1 MKENF
6 LIIGAGKSGL
16 SVAKFL
22 KKKNITPKI
31 IDTRPKKELHSVEN
45 LINQDIEYET
55 DLKIFQFKDFNKI
68 YISPGINPILIGH
81 YKNKILSELDL
92 FLNETSKP
100 IISITGTNGKSTV
113 ISYLYQIFKKHNL
126 NTPIGGNFGMPM
138 LDLFDQKDET
148 DFFLLELS
156 SFQLEFFSGKKA
168 HHQSKVFAAFLNF
181 SQDHL
186 DRHGCVKNYLAAKST
201 ISKMTL
207 KDDYYFFNL
216 ENKETNL
223 LTQAEKVA
231 FKQNKNDPT
240 KVNEKVSK
248 LIAETVLKNFNIPIR
263 KKNFQ
268 MEELKFRNQIVK
280 VNSKLTVINDS
291 KSTNPN
297 STEFSIKKLKKKNS
311 ILILGGKKKGCTFN
325 KLFIPNIIKRVYV
338 FGDDY
343 ESIAKEI
350 NFKNVFV
357 NENLKEVIADIFNY
371 LKTKDSLSN
380 WQILFSPG
388 CASFD
393 QFKDYEDRGRL
404 FDQYIIENSCK

>member
-1 MKENF
+1 VKENF

-22 KKKNITPKI
+22 KKKGITPKI
-31 IDTRPKKELHSVEN
+31 IDTRSKKELHLLGH
-45 LINQDIEYET
+45 LIEQDIEFET
-55 DLKIFQFKDFNKI
+55 DLTDFQFKDFNKI
-68 YISPGINPILIGH
+68 YISPGINPILVGNH
-81 YKNKILSELDL
+81 KNKILTELDL
-92 FLNETSKP
+92 FLNETNKP

-113 ISYLYQIFKKHNL
+113 ISYLYQIFNKHNL
-126 NTPIGGNFGMPM
+126 NTPIGGNFGIPM
-138 LDLFDQKDET
+138 LDLLDQKDET
-148 DFFLLELS
+148 NFFLIELS

-168 HHQSKVFAAFLNF
+168 HHQSKVFASFLNF

-186 DRHGCVKNYLAAKST
+186 DRHGCIENYLAAKST

-207 KDDYYFFNL
+207 KDDYYFYNL
-216 ENKETNL
+216 ENEETNL
-223 LTQAEKVA
+223 FTPAKKVS
-231 FKQNKNDPT
+231 FKQNTNDPT
-240 KVNEKVSK
+240 NVNAKVAK
-248 LIAETVLKNFNIPIR
+248 LIAETVLKNLNIPIR

-297 STEFSIKKLKKKNS
+297 STDFSIKKLKKKNS

-325 KLFIPNIIKRVYV
+325 KLFIPSTIKRVYI
-338 FGDDY
+338 FGDDNKK
-343 ESIAKEI
+343 IADEI

-357 NENLKEVIADIFNY
+357 NENLKELIADIFNY
-371 LKTKDSLSN
+371 LKTKDAHSH

-388 CASFD
+388 CASFG
-393 QFKDYEDRGRL
+393 QFKNYEDRGRL
-404 FDQYIIENSCK
+404 FNQYISENACN